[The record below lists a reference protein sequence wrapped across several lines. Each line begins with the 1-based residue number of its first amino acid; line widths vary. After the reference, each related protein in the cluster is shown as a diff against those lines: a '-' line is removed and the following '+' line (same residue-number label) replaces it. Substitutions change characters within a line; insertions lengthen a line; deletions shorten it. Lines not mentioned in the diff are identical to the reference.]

1 MATFPFAQIDAFASQ
16 AFEGN
21 QACVMPMDD
30 FLSDDELQQIA
41 AENNVAETAFI
52 VPDGS
57 GAWQLRWFTPAVE
70 VPLCGHATLAAG
82 HYLYRHGGYD
92 GETITFRTRKSGE
105 LFVSRLADG
114 RLEMDFPAQATR
126 ELDLDDEII
135 AALGKAPK
143 RVFTGPFYVALYD
156 TAAEIEAL
164 DPDLERL
171 RTLGITDGDWD
182 IGNFGCL
189 ALDGDGVDVTSRFFA
204 PGSGIPEDPA
214 TGSWHCVVSPLV
226 AKLTGKTEVDCF
238 QAYPGRGARIQTR
251 LDGDRVKLRGQS
263 VTVIEGTFKL

>member
-1 MATFPFAQIDAFASQ
+1 MAIFPFAQIDAFASQ

-21 QACVMPMDD
+21 QACVMPMDN
-30 FLSDDELQQIA
+30 FLSDDVLQKIA

-70 VPLCGHATLAAG
+70 VPLCGHATFGAG
-82 HYLYRHGGYD
+82 HYLYSLGGYD
-92 GETITFRTRKSGE
+92 GEMITFRTRKSGE

-114 RLEMDFPAQATR
+114 RLEMDFPSQATQAS
-126 ELDLDDEII
+126 LNQIDDEIN
-135 AALGKAPK
+135 AALGKTPK

-171 RTLGITDGDWD
+171 TNARHHGRRMGYWQFRLLGAGWRRR
-182 IGNFGCL
+182 GCDQPLLCPWQRHPRRPRHGQL
-189 ALDGDGVDVTSRFFA
+189 ALCRITIGGEADRQNRSGLLPSLSWPRRAHSNPSRWR
-204 PGSGIPEDPA
+204 SRE
-214 TGSWHCVVSPLV
+214 V
-226 AKLTGKTEVDCF
+226 ARSERHRD
-238 QAYPGRGARIQTR
+238 
-251 LDGDRVKLRGQS
+251 
-263 VTVIEGTFKL
+263 